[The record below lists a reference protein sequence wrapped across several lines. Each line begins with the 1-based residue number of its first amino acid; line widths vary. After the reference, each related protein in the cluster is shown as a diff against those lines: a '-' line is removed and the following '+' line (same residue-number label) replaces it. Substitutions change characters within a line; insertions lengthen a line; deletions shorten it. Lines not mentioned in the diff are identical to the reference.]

1 MKDNIMVCNIFLL
14 ATLQSVVE
22 FRVFEVYLL
31 MNLEA
36 FHVRR
41 TEYLGLNDF
50 NEPR

>member
-31 MNLEA
+31 TNLEA

-41 TEYLGLNDF
+41 MEYLGLNDL
-50 NEPR
+50 NERC